1 MFNLVR
7 RDGARENSGHFEAL
21 GHDGSSTYKVGQV
34 VSREDG
40 EAILV
45 GGATNAKV
53 PYGIVARDEDLSGK
67 EVIVLRITD
76 EMEFDVPITGSDAN
90 IAKAVPGFV
99 LAINTDY
106 GSVAAAA
113 ATLGSDYVGAEVVD
127 TLGAKTA
134 GDKITV
140 RFKV

>member
-21 GHDGSSTYKVGQV
+21 GHNGSAYKVGQV
-34 VSREDG
+34 VALENG
-40 EAILV
+40 KAVLC

-53 PYGIVARDEDLSGK
+53 PYGIVAREEETTGS

-76 EMEFDVPITGSDAN
+76 EMEFEVPVSGTPMTN
-90 IAKAVPGFV
+90 MVPGMA
-99 LAINTDY
+99 LAIGNASNTVV
-106 GSVAAAA
+106 GSS
-113 ATLGSDYVGAEVVD
+113 TLAEGKIGAILVD
-127 TLGAKTA
+127 PLGAKA
-134 GDKITV
+134 SADKVIV

>member
-21 GHDGSSTYKVGQV
+21 AHDGTSTYLVGQV
-34 VSREDG
+34 VTREG
-40 EAILV
+40 GVAKHV
-45 GGATNAKV
+45 GGATNNKK
-53 PYGIVARDEDLSGK
+53 PYGIVARDEDKSGK

-76 EMEFDVPITGSDAN
+76 EMEFEAPITGTN
-90 IAKAVPGFV
+90 IAKVVAGFAV
-99 LAINTDY
+99 AINTTDY
-106 GSVAAAA
+106 GSVASAA
-113 ATLGSDYVGAEVVD
+113 ATLGEDYVGAEIID

-134 GDKITV
+134 GDKVAI

>member
-21 GHDGSSTYKVGQV
+21 GHNGTAYKVGQV
-34 VSREDG
+34 VALENG
-40 EAILV
+40 KAVLC

-53 PYGIVARDEDLSGK
+53 PYGIVAREEETTGS

-76 EMEFDVPITGSDAN
+76 EMEFDVPITGAN
-90 IAKAVPGFV
+90 IAKAVPGFI
-99 LAINTDY
+99 LAINTTDY
-106 GSVAAAA
+106 GSVASAAA
-113 ATLGSDYVGAEVVD
+113 SLAADYKGAVVVD
-127 TLGAKTA
+127 TLGAKNA
-134 GDKITV
+134 GDKVTV

>member
-1 MFNLVR
+1 MFKLVR

-21 GHDGSSTYKVGQV
+21 GHNGTAYKVGQV
-34 VSREDG
+34 VALEG
-40 EAILV
+40 GKAVLC

-53 PYGIVARDEDLSGK
+53 PYGIVAREEATTGA

-76 EMEFDVPITGSDAN
+76 EMEFEAAITGAN
-90 IAKAVPGFV
+90 VAKAVPGMA
-99 LAINTDY
+99 LAIGTDY
-106 GSVAAAA
+106 GSVISAASA
-113 ATLGSDYVGAEVVD
+113 LGADYKGVIVAD
-127 TLGAKTA
+127 TLGAQNA

>member
-21 GHDGSSTYKVGQV
+21 GHNGTAYAVGQV
-34 VSREDG
+34 VALEG
-40 EAILV
+40 GKAVLC

-53 PYGIVARDEDLSGK
+53 PYGIVARDEEKTGK
-67 EVIVLRITD
+67 EVIVMRITD
-76 EMEFDVPITGSDAN
+76 EMEFSVPITGTAAN
-90 IAKAVPGFV
+90 VVKAVPGFA
-99 LAINTDY
+99 LAINTTDY

-113 ATLGSDYVGAEVVD
+113 ATLGSDYVGAVVTD
-127 TLGAKTA
+127 TCGAKNP
-134 GDKITV
+134 GDKVIV